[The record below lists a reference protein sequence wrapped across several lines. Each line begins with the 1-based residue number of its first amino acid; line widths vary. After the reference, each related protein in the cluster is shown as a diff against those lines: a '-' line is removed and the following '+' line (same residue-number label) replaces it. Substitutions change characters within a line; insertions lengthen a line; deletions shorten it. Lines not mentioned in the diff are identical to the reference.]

1 MFVQASSVA
10 WAPAA
15 NRSRI
20 SATIRLSSR
29 PAHIRQHVCV
39 ELFGS
44 ARLQLKR
51 PPCTI
56 AAVVWLQRRKQRL
69 CRGFEAA

>member
-1 MFVQASSVA
+1 MFEALRSQQRGVA
-10 WAPAA
+10 WTPAA
-15 NRSRI
+15 NLNRI
-20 SATIRLSSR
+20 SVTTRLTLR

-51 PPCTI
+51 PPSTI
-56 AAVVWLQRRKQRL
+56 AAVV
-69 CRGFEAA
+69 